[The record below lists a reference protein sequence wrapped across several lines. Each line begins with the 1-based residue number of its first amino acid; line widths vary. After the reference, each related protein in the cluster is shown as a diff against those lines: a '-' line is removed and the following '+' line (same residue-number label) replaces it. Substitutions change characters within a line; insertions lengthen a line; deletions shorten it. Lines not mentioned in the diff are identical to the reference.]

1 MSWVPGPR
9 LRRGAMILAAWSL
22 VGLYFFSQDLSK
34 LWYWTGSSLQWW
46 KSLAAWMFATWLLA
60 AMTPLVLWLGRRWP
74 LEGKGWPRRALSHVG
89 VSLVLA
95 LLHVTITAA
104 AAPALWPD
112 PLAPPTYASAFGA
125 VLVLS
130 LHGNLLSY
138 WTIVAIQRAW
148 RIHLR
153 AQEREKAGLRLA
165 SQAAELQAR
174 LTGAQLS
181 TLKAQ
186 LQPHF
191 LFNTLNAILVL
202 VRQRRTETA
211 EDTITQLGELL
222 RLVLEDVDAHEVS
235 VRRELELLRR
245 YLAIEQVRF
254 ADRLRV
260 ELDFPAE
267 VLPAAAPHLG
277 LQPLLENALR
287 HGISASAAAGFIR
300 VRARRCAGPDGDE
313 LRFEIEDDGPGAPAA
328 LLGDGGAAVERNEPT
343 AGIGLAN
350 TRARLRQLYGARA
363 HLTLAARAGGGTV
376 ATMVVPF
383 RLAAELPC

>member
-1 MSWVPGPR
+1 MSWVARPR
-9 LRRGAMILAAWSL
+9 LRRAGLILAAWTL

-34 LWYWTGSSLQWW
+34 QWYWGGATPWWRALGSWL
-46 KSLAAWMFATWLLA
+46 FATWLLA
-60 AMTPLVLWLGRRWP
+60 ALTPLVLALGERWP
-74 LEGKGWPRRALSHVG
+74 LEGKGWPARALLHAGASVTLALAHIAATAAVAPMLWAGPMAPATFRTAFG
-89 VSLVLA
+89 VVLVLA
-95 LLHVTITAA
+95 
-104 AAPALWPD
+104 
-112 PLAPPTYASAFGA
+112 
-125 VLVLS
+125 

-165 SQAAELQAR
+165 SQTAELQAR

-181 TLKAQ
+181 ALKAQ

-260 ELDFPAE
+260 ELDIAPE

-287 HGISASAAAGFIR
+287 HGIAASAAAGLIR
-300 VRARRCAGPDGDE
+300 VRARRQDGPDGQE
-313 LRFEIEDDGPGAPAA
+313 LLLEIEDDGPGPPAA
-328 LLGDGGAAVERNEPT
+328 LLGDGEPPAAP
-343 AGIGLAN
+343 APGGIGLAN

-363 HLTLAARAGGGTV
+363 RLTLTARAGGGTV
-376 ATMVVPF
+376 ATMVLPF